1 MRCAWCLVWSYNAA
15 VEPHLTRRWLA
26 YNGSYAV
33 LLVLLG
39 AASFVVLE
47 PQFVMAELMDA
58 DDALQLVLP
67 HGVPLMVGAAAIGTL
82 ALWALYGRKPRA
94 LIPILVTQALLVFLV
109 GHNLAIL
116 GIVEM
121 TSGLLLVGAEFV
133 GLTVFLAGV
142 FAGGVVLFQILGSRF
157 RPA

>member
-1 MRCAWCLVWSYNAA
+1 MTPLSK
-15 VEPHLTRRWLA
+15 PQSTRRWLV
-26 YNGSYAV
+26 YNGSYAA

-47 PQFVMAELMDA
+47 PQFTMAELMDA
-58 DDALQLVLP
+58 DDALQQVLP
-67 HGVPLMVGAAAIGTL
+67 HGVPLMVAAVVIGTL
-82 ALWALYGRKPRA
+82 VLWALYGRKPGA
-94 LIPILVTQALLVFLV
+94 LIPILVTQVLLVFLV

-121 TSGLLLVGAEFV
+121 TSGLLLIGAEFV

-142 FAGGVVLFQILGSRF
+142 FAGGVVFLRVLGSRF
-157 RPA
+157 QSP